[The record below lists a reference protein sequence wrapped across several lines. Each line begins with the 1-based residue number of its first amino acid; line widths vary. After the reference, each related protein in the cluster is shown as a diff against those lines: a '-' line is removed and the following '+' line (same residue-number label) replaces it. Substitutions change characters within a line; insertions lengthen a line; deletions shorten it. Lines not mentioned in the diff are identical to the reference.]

1 MMTPKHTV
9 VIAEDHALMRA
20 GLRALLVT
28 ESDIEIV
35 GEAENG
41 KDAIQLVTRLTPHL
55 LLLDLNMPGIGGL
68 EAIGQIRT
76 RAPETKILV
85 VTMHKADEYLRQ
97 ALRAG
102 ASGYMLKES
111 SHEELLVAVRAVLG
125 GRYYLSPDLSGQVV
139 NSLLGGE
146 TPAAVAT
153 AWDTLTARERSI
165 LKLVAEGNGNKQ
177 IAAYLSI
184 SIKTVEKHRSS
195 LMHKLGLR
203 NAAMLTAYAIE
214 RGIVDR
220 KN

>member
-1 MMTPKHTV
+1 MIPKYTV

-20 GLRALLVT
+20 GLRALLTT

-85 VTMHKADEYLRQ
+85 VTMHKADEYLRH

-153 AWDTLTARERSI
+153 AWDTLTTRERSI

-214 RGIVDR
+214 RGVVDR

>member
-1 MMTPKHTV
+1 MIPKYTV

-28 ESDIEIV
+28 ENDIEIV

-41 KDAIQLVTRLTPHL
+41 KDAIQMVTRLTPHL

-68 EAIGQIRT
+68 EAIGQIRSRT
-76 RAPETKILV
+76 PDTKILV

-111 SHEELLVAVRAVLG
+111 SHEELLVAVRTVLA

-146 TPAAVAT
+146 TPSAVAT

-177 IAAYLSI
+177 IAGYLSI

-220 KN
+220 KT

>member
-1 MMTPKHTV
+1 MNKKHTV

-20 GLRALLVT
+20 GLRALLAT

-35 GEAENG
+35 GEADNG
-41 KDAIQLVTRLTPHL
+41 KDAVQLAGKLQPDL
-55 LLLDLNMPGIGGL
+55 LLLDLNMPGVGGL
-68 EAIGQIRT
+68 EAIGQIRA
-76 RAPETKILV
+76 RSPEIKILV
-85 VTMHKADEYLRQ
+85 VTMHKADEYLRH

-111 SHEELLVAVRAVLG
+111 SHAELLTAVRTVLAG
-125 GRYYLSPDLSGQVV
+125 KYYLSPDLSGQVV

-146 TPAAVAT
+146 PAATVAT
-153 AWDTLTARERSI
+153 AWDTLTARERGI

-177 IAAYLSI
+177 IAAFLSI

-203 NAAMLTAYAIE
+203 NTAMLTAYAIE

-220 KN
+220 QA